1 MRKSAGVAECRVPTA
16 NPRLNLVLKPGQY
29 ELLSRLSRLQ
39 KRSRASIVI
48 ELLEQVTP
56 VLERVCVVGEAA
68 ERARVQAKEGLR
80 ESMQRAE
87 AQILPHVETALGQ
100 LDIFL
105 SDVSRQLTNQ
115 GDVQGRTG
123 AASGN
128 EHREGPLAAPTPGR
142 SQGPRPVTRGPGR
155 GARRLKASRK
165 RGSSR
170 GKRSKR

>member
-1 MRKSAGVAECRVPTA
+1 MPTE
-16 NPRLNLVLKPGQY
+16 NPRLNLVLKPVQY

-39 KRSRASIVI
+39 KRSRASIVV
-48 ELLEQVTP
+48 ELLDQVTP

-105 SDVSRQLTNQ
+105 TDVAREIDSQQ
-115 GDVQGRTG
+115 KP
-123 AASGN
+123 
-128 EHREGPLAAPTPGR
+128 REGQRAPGARERSESALAPARGGAR
-142 SQGPRPVTRGPGR
+142 KGPRPVTRGPGR
-155 GARRLKASRK
+155 GAKVA
-165 RGSSR
+165 
-170 GKRSKR
+170 KRSRATSGRKHRR